1 MSLIP
6 ITYQMTYQAAQQA
19 PSSGIPF
26 AIYFILYI
34 GCVTI
39 FIESIEVMREQKTIL
54 WCMFIPPLLLFLMAI
69 WIVKQWIKSRKR
81 RVKLERIEKK
91 RVARKLKKRL
101 LLDAKLTAELRRV
114 GVI

>member
-1 MSLIP
+1 MYLIP
-6 ITYQMTYQAAQQA
+6 ITDQIAQQG
-19 PSSGIPF
+19 PSSSTLF
-26 AIYFILYI
+26 AIFLILYI
-34 GCVTI
+34 VPVTI
-39 FIESIEVMREQKTIL
+39 FIECVDAPRECKLML
-54 WCMFIPPLLLFLMAI
+54 WRIAMPPILLFFAGT